1 MADKLRCVSHP
12 LMDAQHAVL
21 HIYLWQNQLEHII
34 ERILVIY
41 LTFWF
46 ISFVINVWLYD
57 LTGFVLNP
65 DQLYIQTVFVKK
77 VLCPKIVRNID
88 SK

>member
-34 ERILVIY
+34 ERIGYIFDFLIYFSSDKCMIVWFNWVFFKTRSVIH
-41 LTFWF
+41 T
-46 ISFVINVWLYD
+46 D
-57 LTGFVLNP
+57 GFL
-65 DQLYIQTVFVKK
+65 
-77 VLCPKIVRNID
+77 
-88 SK
+88 